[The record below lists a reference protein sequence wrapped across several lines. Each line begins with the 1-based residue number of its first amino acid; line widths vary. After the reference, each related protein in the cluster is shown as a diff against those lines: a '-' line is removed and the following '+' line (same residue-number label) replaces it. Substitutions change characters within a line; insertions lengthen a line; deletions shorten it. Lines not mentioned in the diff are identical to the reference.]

1 MGHSDG
7 VPKLTGRNIY
17 AMLTP
22 LPVNKR
28 KARFHLKETAAQP
41 AAAPSAT
48 PVPPPPAPP
57 ASA

>member
-1 MGHSDG
+1 
-7 VPKLTGRNIY
+7 
-17 AMLTP
+17 MLTP

-41 AAAPSAT
+41 AAV

>member
-1 MGHSDG
+1 
-7 VPKLTGRNIY
+7 
-17 AMLTP
+17 MLTP

-28 KARFHLKETAAQP
+28 KARFHLKETAAAP

-48 PVPPPPAPP
+48 PAPP